1 VIIAVEG
8 PSAVGKTTWCRT
20 HFPHVLVEAA
30 PEKINA
36 PDLFDDPEEVAHFWV
51 EFNCGLW
58 HKALQIDKRHGLAVC
73 DTDPLHLYFSWSLWK
88 VGALDPQ
95 LFAAEVPLYRRALQQ
110 KRIGFADLVLW
121 REAPI
126 EELRMRAKLDGT
138 RRRRR
143 HKLYLSLL
151 PWMRQWFDARTR
163 VLPDSVRP
171 WPEVVA
177 PQDFR
182 NAATPSRRYDLGAFD
197 ALLSDLQ
204 AVGAAR

>member
-1 VIIAVEG
+1 
-8 PSAVGKTTWCRT
+8 
-20 HFPHVLVEAA
+20 
-30 PEKINA
+30 
-36 PDLFDDPEEVAHFWV
+36 
-51 EFNCGLW
+51 
-58 HKALQIDKRHGLAVC
+58 LQIDKRHGLAVC

-110 KRIGFADLVLW
+110 KWIGFADLVLW

-163 VLPDSVRP
+163 VLPDSVRA
-171 WPEVVA
+171 WREVVA
-177 PQDFR
+177 PKDFA
-182 NAATPSRRYDLGAFD
+182 NVATPSCRYDLGAFD